1 MPATTY
7 CHKFFSNTLSSF
19 NQARMKAL
27 LSCSDALVRS
37 DCLTL
42 TQIGRH
48 MSGKAKV
55 KNKIKRVD
63 RLLANKKMQAELPKL
78 YQAIA
83 STITA
88 PLSELYVAVDWSGC
102 CGSDYHVIRASLQ
115 VEGRSIVLYS
125 MIVEAKDADS
135 PQSNEAFLKQLHKIL
150 GNEKPVYIVSD
161 GGFLTP
167 WYFQVLA
174 LEWHFIGRLRGTMK
188 CQLDGQNEWQTLNE
202 LRKGATQ
209 QPKALGEATLT
220 KGSPTACQSYLHL
233 YKGEARCRK
242 GKSRFTKDDKMY
254 RNLAK
259 EPWLIATSDSSL
271 CAKQVMDIYAG
282 RMQIEQ
288 NFRDDKS
295 PKYGFSWR
303 FSKTAGIERMSVLC
317 LIASIAGTVLW
328 FIGFEAERRKWHLKY
343 QANTVKSR
351 RVLSF
356 LTLAKNVIL
365 HEHRKLTAK
374 FLRKC
379 RLNFETFYEKD
390 CVY

>member
-1 MPATTY
+1 
-7 CHKFFSNTLSSF
+7 
-19 NQARMKAL
+19 MKAL
-27 LSCSDALVRS
+27 LDCSDALVRS

-48 MSGKAKV
+48 ISGKAQV

-63 RLLANKKMQAELPKL
+63 RLLANKKLQLELPKL

-83 STITA
+83 STVTKQ
-88 PLSELYVAVDWSGC
+88 LSALYVAVDWSGC

-125 MIVEAKDADS
+125 MIVEAKDADT
-135 PQSNEAFLKQLHKIL
+135 PQSNDAFLKQLHKIL

-167 WYFQVLA
+167 WYFHVLA
-174 LEWHFIGRLRGTMK
+174 LGWHFIGRLRGTMK
-188 CQLDGQNEWQTLNE
+188 CKLNEHNECQTLNE

-209 QPKALGEATLT
+209 KPEALGEATLT

-233 YKGEARCRK
+233 YKGEARGRK

-254 RNLAK
+254 RGLAK
-259 EPWLIATSDSSL
+259 EPWLIAVSDDSL

-303 FSKTAGIERMSVLC
+303 FSKTVGIERMSVLC
-317 LIASIAGTVLW
+317 LIACIAGTALW
-328 FIGFEAERRKWHLKY
+328 FIGFEAERRQWHLKY
-343 QANTVKSR
+343 QANTVRTR

-356 LTLAKNVIL
+356 LTLAKNIIL

-374 FLRKC
+374 FLCKC
-379 RLNFETFYEKD
+379 RLNFETFYEKV